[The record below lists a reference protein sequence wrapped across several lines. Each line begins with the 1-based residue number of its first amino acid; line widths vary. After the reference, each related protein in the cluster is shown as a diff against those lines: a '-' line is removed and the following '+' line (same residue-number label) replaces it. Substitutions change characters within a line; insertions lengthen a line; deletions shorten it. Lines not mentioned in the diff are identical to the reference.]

1 MAMGKGRH
9 QICPTCGATMILAL
23 RPGGKGKGIMQC
35 LDCKL
40 PDPLKSDAAKGR
52 LTSELQPPE

>member
-1 MAMGKGRH
+1 
-9 QICPTCGATMILAL
+9 MILAL

-40 PDPLKSDAAKGR
+40 PDPLKSDAAKGW